1 MDPGYQAYD
10 VEKDELSMHVPAFT
24 LNARPQLVHPTNFS
38 DVAQLENPSELA
50 VDGAK
55 LRRSH
60 FVNSLASGNPWL
72 RMSMVRSAI
81 LNEMMRLLV
90 FGTCNALT

>member
-1 MDPGYQAYD
+1 MGPGYQAYD

-60 FVNSLASGNPWL
+60 FVNAYTSGKPWSPV
-72 RMSMVRSAI
+72 SMVSYS
-81 LNEMMRLLV
+81 
-90 FGTCNALT
+90 

>member
-81 LNEMMRLLV
+81 RFCLEI
-90 FGTCNALT
+90 